1 MTTPFT
7 EMTNDE
13 NCQTIDKIVNNF
25 LSQRSEKNLN
35 ALRLA
40 GVSVSEFSAELAN
53 HLSTLNEGGS
63 IALGRG
69 ENLASISLSKSL
81 ESLFS
86 TSKPRV
92 IEGPPLTWTRLV
104 LFAGP
109 RFEGSTPLKVED
121 SSVELSGDDLKL
133 LRSGRPWR
141 FLSPWPDRDD
151 CAKELQSSETAL
163 QELTDVR
170 EMIGEVLGQISL
182 VEQRLQNHH
191 DLVSQLSG
199 SRDHSTHQNGDCS
212 TLDGAQL
219 SVPNQGAL
227 GSAPFAEE
235 ESSIHQDSPSIPT
248 PIYYASET
256 RSAQPVHEDPND
268 RTLSED
274 AIAGDSTRCHDLRP
288 ATGARPESRLHT
300 CDFIQGLSEILD
312 DRNNSEVMRWSED
325 GKSVLI
331 AQESKFPAHILAKMS
346 TKSYQSLI
354 RRLYYFGF
362 HKTGGAYHHD
372 FFIRGQPSSIRPIRE
387 MSYSPSLPSPLHKS
401 TSQVGPRYKVIK
413 RKRTRDSG
421 YNSPKE

>member
-133 LRSGRPWR
+133 LRS
-141 FLSPWPDRDD
+141 
-151 CAKELQSSETAL
+151 ELQSSETAL

-300 CDFIQGLSEILD
+300 CDFIQGLSE
-312 DRNNSEVMRWSED
+312 
-325 GKSVLI
+325 
-331 AQESKFPAHILAKMS
+331 
-346 TKSYQSLI
+346 
-354 RRLYYFGF
+354 
-362 HKTGGAYHHD
+362 
-372 FFIRGQPSSIRPIRE
+372 
-387 MSYSPSLPSPLHKS
+387 
-401 TSQVGPRYKVIK
+401 
-413 RKRTRDSG
+413 
-421 YNSPKE
+421 